1 MTTATAQR
9 LEDGKAWTLWLE
21 SGQWEPAM
29 DGAGAMLPALAVEVV
44 RLAQDPDVA
53 PSRITQVVSK
63 DPVLAAHVVRLA
75 NSAASAS
82 AMTITSLSEAVVRV
96 GTQAVR
102 QMVTATCL
110 TSKLRNPKIY
120 GAHGRDLVDHCI
132 GTAYLAWLVAD
143 HVDGDSDEAFL
154 FGLLHDI
161 GKFVMLKLANE
172 DKPLAPGAMSPEQ
185 FDELVAVRHA
195 GIGGRALARWAFAPA
210 IQIPVAFHHAPALAG
225 AEHRRNAEMAYA
237 ANRLAHRYAF
247 GCPADDTNLLDDQVF
262 ASLGINERFLKELDA
277 RAPGLFEVARK
288 ITS

>member
-1 MTTATAQR
+1 MTTATAHR
-9 LEDGKAWTLWLE
+9 VEDGRVWIAWLE
-21 SGQWEPAM
+21 SGHWERAM
-29 DGAGAMLPALAVEVV
+29 DGAGAMLPALAVEVI
-44 RLAQDPDVA
+44 RLAQNPEVA
-53 PSRITQVVSK
+53 PAQITQVASK
-63 DPVLAAHVVRLA
+63 DPVLAANVVRMA

-82 AMTITSLSEAVVRV
+82 AVTITSLSEAVVRV

-143 HVDGDSDEAFL
+143 RVDGDSDEAFL
-154 FGLLHDI
+154 CGLLHDI

-172 DKPLAPGAMSPEQ
+172 DKPLAPGAMSIEE
-185 FDELVAVRHA
+185 FDALVASRHA

-210 IQIPVAFHHAPALAG
+210 VQIPVAFHHAPALAG
-225 AEHRRNAEMAYA
+225 TAHRRGAEITYV
-237 ANRLAHRYAF
+237 ANRLAHRYGF
-247 GCPADDTNLLDDQVF
+247 GCPVDDAPVLTDQVF
-262 ASLGINERFLKELDA
+262 ADLGIGETFLKELDA

>member
-1 MTTATAQR
+1 MTTATAHR
-9 LEDGKAWTLWLE
+9 VDDAKAWIAWIE
-21 SGQWEPAM
+21 SGEWERAL

-53 PSRITQVVSK
+53 PHQITRVVSK

-102 QMVTATCL
+102 RMVTATCL
-110 TSKLRNPKIY
+110 TSKLRNPKTY

-143 HVDGDSDEAFL
+143 RVDGDSDEAFL

-172 DKPLAPGAMSPEQ
+172 DRPLAPGAMSTEQ
-185 FDELVAVRHA
+185 FDELIAARHA

-210 IQIPVAFHHAPALAG
+210 VQVPVAFHHAPALAG
-225 AEHRRNAEMAYA
+225 AEQRRGAEIAYA
-237 ANRLAHRYAF
+237 ANRLAHRYGF
-247 GCPADDTNLLDDQVF
+247 GCPADDTNLLEDQVF
-262 ASLGINERFLKELDA
+262 ADLGFNEAFLKELDA

-288 ITS
+288 IAS

>member
-1 MTTATAQR
+1 V
-9 LEDGKAWTLWLE
+9 EDGKAWIAWLE
-21 SGQWEPAM
+21 SGQWERAV

-44 RLAQDPDVA
+44 RMAQDPDVA

-82 AMTITSLSEAVVRV
+82 ATTITSLSEAVVRV

-110 TSKLRNPKIY
+110 TSKLNNPKVY
-120 GAHGRDLVDHCI
+120 GANGRDLVDHCI

-143 HVDGDSDEAFL
+143 RVDGDSDEAFL

-185 FDELVAVRHA
+185 FEALIAARHA
-195 GIGGRALARWAFAPA
+195 GIGGRALARWTFAPA
-210 IQIPVAFHHAPALAG
+210 VQVPVAFHHDPALAG
-225 AEHRRNAEMAYA
+225 SEHRRNAQICYA
-237 ANRLAHRYAF
+237 ANRLAHRYGF
-247 GCPADDTNLLDDQVF
+247 GCPNDDRNLLEDSVF
-262 ASLGINERFLKELDA
+262 IDLGFNDAFMKELDA